1 MSSSSVVVM
10 AYPVDDTVA
19 TTTERTLEALER
31 ENETMRQRNEAL
43 ELRNAGLKASNRA
56 LLAQQAT
63 GSAHTGK
70 GTRSC
75 ARRTTC
81 DEARRA
87 RTAARAARARE
98 TEDPRTCQNGVCTG
112 MNWEQAKKF
121 IIQKHSEEY
130 WQSWVN
136 RVIWK

>member
-19 TTTERTLEALER
+19 TTTELTLEALER
-31 ENETMRQRNEAL
+31 ENETMRQLNEAL
-43 ELRNAGLKASNRA
+43 ELRNARLKASNRA
-56 LLAQQAT
+56 LLAQRATLGDGARGQADP
-63 GSAHTGK
+63 
-70 GTRSC
+70 
-75 ARRTTC
+75 ARKQLRG
-81 DEARRA
+81 RRGGVVKVRQA
-87 RTAARAARARE
+87 L

-112 MNWEQAKKF
+112 MTWEQAKKF